1 MNFLIR
7 SLTSF
12 LYVGLLLGSL
22 YIDATLFTVVLFLIA
37 IIAQW
42 ELQKITNKKI
52 ILSYLFFPL
61 TYVAVQVNSEYH
73 LYLISVA
80 VIGSLGMLG
89 FFSNS
94 KQLRYSKAAVYFLSL
109 FQICIPLLLLAQLGK
124 SNPIYVLY
132 FFGIIWLS
140 DTGAYVIGSL
150 FGKRKLAPS
159 ISPNKTI
166 EGSLGGVL
174 VATAALLYAADI
186 ENFQYSWVLIL
197 VVTAISGALGD
208 LVQSKIKRVCGV
220 KDSGNILPGHGGIYD
235 RIDSSILAA
244 PIYILLL
251 NLFAY
256 VS

>member
-22 YIDATLFTVVLFLIA
+22 YIDATFFSVVLFLMA

-42 ELQKITNKKI
+42 ELQRITDKKI
-52 ILSYLFFPL
+52 ILSYLFFPVVFATVQMNPEYYPYL
-61 TYVAVQVNSEYH
+61 VGAAVV
-73 LYLISVA
+73 
-80 VIGSLGMLG
+80 GSLGMLG
-89 FFSNS
+89 FFGNSN
-94 KQLRYSKAAVYFLSL
+94 QLSYSKTAVYFLSL
-109 FQICIPLLLLAQLGK
+109 FQICIPLILLAFLGK

-150 FGKRKLAPS
+150 FGKRKLAPA

-166 EGSLGGVL
+166 EGSLGGIV
-174 VATAALLYAADI
+174 VATVALLYAADI
-186 ENFQYSWVLIL
+186 KNIQYSWVLIL
-197 VVTAISGALGD
+197 VVTAIIGALGD
-208 LVQSKIKRVCGV
+208 LVQSKIKRICGV
-220 KDSGNILPGHGGIYD
+220 KDSGSILPGHGGIYD

-244 PIYILLL
+244 PMYILLL

>member
-12 LYVGLLLGSL
+12 IYVGLLLGSL
-22 YIDATLFTVVLFLIA
+22 YIDATFFTAILFLMA

-42 ELQKITNKKI
+42 ELQTITKKKI
-52 ILSYLFFPL
+52 VLSYLFFPFAYFAFQL
-61 TYVAVQVNSEYH
+61 NPEYYPYLVDVAVV
-73 LYLISVA
+73 
-80 VIGSLGMLG
+80 GCLGMLS

-94 KQLRYSKAAVYFLSL
+94 KQLRYSKAAVYYLGL
-109 FQICIPLLLLAQLGK
+109 FQICIPLLLIAQLGK
-124 SNPIYVLY
+124 SNPMYVLY

-150 FGKRKLAPS
+150 FGKRKLAPK

-174 VATAALLYAADI
+174 VGTAALLFAADI
-186 ENFQYSWVLIL
+186 ESFQYSWVLIL
-197 VVTAISGALGD
+197 VVTAILGTLGD
-208 LVQSKIKRVCGV
+208 LIQSKIKRVCGV

>member
-22 YIDATLFTVVLFLIA
+22 YIDATFFSVVLFLMA

-42 ELQKITNKKI
+42 ELQRITNKKI
-52 ILSYLFFPL
+52 ILSYLFFP
-61 TYVAVQVNSEYH
+61 VVFAAVQMNPEYYH
-73 LYLISVA
+73 YLVGAA
-80 VIGSLGMLG
+80 VVGCLGMLG

-94 KQLRYSKAAVYFLSL
+94 NQLSYSKAAVYFLSL
-109 FQICIPLLLLAQLGK
+109 FQICIPLILLALLGK

-150 FGKRKLAPS
+150 FGKRKLAPT

-166 EGSLGGVL
+166 EGSLGGIV
-174 VATAALLYAADI
+174 VATVALLYAADI
-186 ENFQYSWVLIL
+186 KNIQYSWVLIL
-197 VVTAISGALGD
+197 LVTAILGALGD
-208 LVQSKIKRVCGV
+208 LVQSKIKRICGV
-220 KDSGNILPGHGGIYD
+220 KDSGSILPGHGGIYD

-244 PIYILLL
+244 PMYILLL

>member
-61 TYVAVQVNSEYH
+61 TYVAVQVNLEYH
-73 LYLISVA
+73 IYLVGVA
-80 VIGSLGMLG
+80 VVGCLGMLG

-109 FQICIPLLLLAQLGK
+109 FQICIPLILLALLGK
-124 SNPIYVLY
+124 SNPIYVCIFLALY
-132 FFGIIWLS
+132 G
-140 DTGAYVIGSL
+140 
-150 FGKRKLAPS
+150 
-159 ISPNKTI
+159 
-166 EGSLGGVL
+166 
-174 VATAALLYAADI
+174 
-186 ENFQYSWVLIL
+186 
-197 VVTAISGALGD
+197 
-208 LVQSKIKRVCGV
+208 
-220 KDSGNILPGHGGIYD
+220 
-235 RIDSSILAA
+235 
-244 PIYILLL
+244 
-251 NLFAY
+251 
-256 VS
+256 

>member
-22 YIDATLFTVVLFLIA
+22 YIESTFFSLVLFVMS

-42 ELQKITNKKI
+42 ELQRITDKKI
-52 ILSYLFFPL
+52 ILSYLFFP
-61 TYVAVQVNSEYH
+61 AVYTLVQLNHEYFP
-73 LYLISVA
+73 YLIGAGVTGCL
-80 VIGSLGMLG
+80 VMLG
-89 FFSNS
+89 FFRNS
-94 KQLRYSKAAVYFLSL
+94 KQLRYSKAVVYFLSM
-109 FQICIPLLLLAQLGK
+109 FQICIPLILIAFLGK

-132 FFGIIWLS
+132 FFGIIWFS

-150 FGKRKLAPS
+150 FGKRKLAPT

-166 EGSLGGVL
+166 EGSLGG
-174 VATAALLYAADI
+174 
-186 ENFQYSWVLIL
+186 IL
-197 VVTAISGALGD
+197 VVTVLLMWVTDMDNTPYSWFLIILVTAVLGALGD
-208 LVQSKIKRVCGV
+208 LIQSKIKRVCGV
-220 KDSGNILPGHGGIYD
+220 KDSGSILPGHGGIYD

-244 PIYILLL
+244 PMYILLL
-251 NLFAY
+251 NLFSY

>member
-22 YIDATLFTVVLFLIA
+22 YINATLFSVVLFLMA
-37 IIAQW
+37 LIAQW
-42 ELQKITNKKI
+42 ELQRITNKKI
-52 ILSYLFFPL
+52 ILSYLFFPAGYMIAQF
-61 TYVAVQVNSEYH
+61 TPEY
-73 LYLISVA
+73 LPYLIGLGVLGSV
-80 VIGSLGMLG
+80 VMLS
-89 FFSNS
+89 FFSSSNKS
-94 KQLRYSKAAVYFLSL
+94 SYTLKAVYFFSL
-109 FQICIPLLLLAQLGK
+109 FQICIPLVLLALLGE

-150 FGKRKLAPS
+150 FGKRKLAPT

-166 EGSLGGVL
+166 EGSLGGIL
-174 VATAALLYAADI
+174 VATLALLYAADI
-186 ENFQYSWVLIL
+186 DSVQYSWILIL
-197 VVTAISGALGD
+197 VVTAILGALGD

-220 KDSGNILPGHGGIYD
+220 KDSGSILPGHGGIYD

>member
-7 SLTSF
+7 SLTSL

-22 YIDATLFTVVLFLIA
+22 YIDAIFFAVVLFFMA

-42 ELQKITNKKI
+42 ELQRITNKKI

-61 TYVAVQVNSEYH
+61 VFASVYLNPEYH
-73 LYLISVA
+73 TYLVGTG
-80 VIGSLGMLG
+80 VIGCLCMLS

-94 KQLRYSKAAVYFLSL
+94 NTLSYSKTTVYFLSL
-109 FQICIPLLLLAQLGK
+109 FQICIPLVLLALLGK
-124 SNPIYVLY
+124 SNPIYVLC
-132 FFGIIWLS
+132 FFCIIWLS

-150 FGKRKLAPS
+150 FGKRKLAPT

-166 EGSLGGVL
+166 EGTLGGIL
-174 VATAALLYAADI
+174 VATVPLLYAADI
-186 ENFQYSWVLIL
+186 DNLQYSWILIL
-197 VVTAISGALGD
+197 VVTAIFGALGD
-208 LVQSKIKRVCGV
+208 LVQSKIKRVCNV
-220 KDSGNILPGHGGIYD
+220 KDSGDILPGHGGIYD

-251 NLFAY
+251 NFFAY

>member
-22 YIDATLFTVVLFLIA
+22 YIDATFFTAMLFLMA
-37 IIAQW
+37 IIAQC
-42 ELQKITNKKI
+42 ELQKITKKKI
-52 ILSYLFFPL
+52 VLSYLFFPL
-61 TYVAVQVNSEYH
+61 AYVAFQLIPEYYPH
-73 LYLISVA
+73 LVGVA
-80 VIGSLGMLG
+80 VVGCLGMLS

-94 KQLRYSKAAVYFLSL
+94 KQLRYSKAAVYYLGL
-109 FQICIPLLLLAQLGK
+109 FQICIPLLLIAQLGK

-174 VATAALLYAADI
+174 VATAALLYAVDI

>member
-7 SLTSF
+7 SLTS
-12 LYVGLLLGSL
+12 LIYVGLLLGSL
-22 YIDATLFTVVLFLIA
+22 YIDAVFFSIVLLLIA

-61 TYVAVQVNSEYH
+61 AYAVAQFTPES
-73 LYLISVA
+73 LPYLM
-80 VIGSLGMLG
+80 SLGVLGSVFMLS
-89 FFSNS
+89 FFSSSNTS
-94 KQLRYSKAAVYFLSL
+94 SYSPTVVYFISL
-109 FQICIPLLLLAQLGK
+109 FQISIPLILLALLGE
-124 SNPIYVLY
+124 SNPLYVLY

-150 FGKRKLAPS
+150 FGKRKLAPT

-166 EGSLGGVL
+166 EGSLGGIV
-174 VATAALLYAADI
+174 VATLALLYTADI
-186 ENFQYSWVLIL
+186 DNVQHSWILIL
-197 VVTAISGALGD
+197 IVTAILGALGD

-220 KDSGNILPGHGGIYD
+220 KDSGSILPGHGGIYD

>member
-22 YIDATLFTVVLFLIA
+22 YIDATLFSVVLFMMA
-37 IIAQW
+37 VIAQW
-42 ELQKITNKKI
+42 ELQRITNKKI
-52 ILSYLFFPL
+52 ILSYLFFPAGYIIAQFTPESL
-61 TYVAVQVNSEYH
+61 P
-73 LYLISVA
+73 YLMGLGVLGSV
-80 VIGSLGMLG
+80 IMLS
-89 FFSNS
+89 FFSSSNTS
-94 KQLRYSKAAVYFLSL
+94 SYSLTVVYFLSL
-109 FQICIPLLLLAQLGK
+109 FQISIPLILLALLGE
-124 SNPIYVLY
+124 SNPLYVLY

-150 FGKRKLAPS
+150 FGKRKLAPT

-166 EGSLGGVL
+166 EGSLGGIV
-174 VATAALLYAADI
+174 VATLALLYAADI
-186 ENFQYSWVLIL
+186 DNVQYSWIL
-197 VVTAISGALGD
+197 VLMVTAILGALGD

-220 KDSGNILPGHGGIYD
+220 KDSGSILPGHGGIYD